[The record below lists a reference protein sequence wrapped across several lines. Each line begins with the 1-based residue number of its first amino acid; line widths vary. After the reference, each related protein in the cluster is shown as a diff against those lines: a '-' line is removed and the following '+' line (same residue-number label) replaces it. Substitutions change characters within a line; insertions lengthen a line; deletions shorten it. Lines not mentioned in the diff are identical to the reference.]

1 MTKYM
6 KEKNGKRLV
15 MHSGGENGTLLS
27 GGIGKTGRLEKWKG
41 SEDRKNYK
49 ELK

>member
-1 MTKYM
+1 M
-6 KEKNGKRLV
+6 KEKNRRRLAL
-15 MHSGGENGTLLS
+15 HSGGENGTLLS
-27 GGIGKTGRLEKWKG
+27 GGVGRTGTLGKG